1 MKTIVQLID
10 QRQPDEAWW
19 LAAWREAD
27 TADVLERIR
36 YQHSILDTV
45 RDRYNRHDNRAQGM
59 RTAYW
64 MSTTYATLGEREQ
77 LNKLIESEERMGDA
91 WRAIYQALVSTWSQ
105 PR

>member
-1 MKTIVQLID
+1 MKTIIELID
-10 QRQPDEAWW
+10 QQQPDEAWW

-27 TADVLERIR
+27 DANVYERIR

-45 RDRYNRHDNRAQGM
+45 RDRHNRYDNRAQGM

-64 MSTTYATLGEREQ
+64 MLAGCAMEGEREQ
-77 LNKLIESEERMGDA
+77 LYKLIEGEERMGDA
-91 WRAIYQALVSTWSQ
+91 WRAIYQALVGTWAQ